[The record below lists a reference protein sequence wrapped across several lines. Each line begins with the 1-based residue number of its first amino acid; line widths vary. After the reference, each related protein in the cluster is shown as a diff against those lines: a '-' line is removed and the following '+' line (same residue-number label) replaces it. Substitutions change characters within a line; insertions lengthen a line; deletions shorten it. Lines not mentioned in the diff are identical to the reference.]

1 MKKRIITIIMSVI
14 LIASAMSMA
23 ACTGGDVYSDLAED
37 GFTVKVRYDAGGAV
51 VNETQNVTIV
61 EVFNKDDIV
70 TKNGKSGIKLLAPD
84 DSRRGEGVFK
94 LAKADNDNNY
104 FSPGWYRERTLRVNE
119 KGEALD
125 AYGELVS
132 VSGREQGYVYSG
144 RWDFENDL
152 LDPSTL
158 ENGELTLYAAWIPFY
173 TYEIYAE
180 NESGELELINSVK
193 KLDMNFPV
201 WNERTGKIDM
211 KDMPKVKGKT
221 FYEAFSDEDMTSVLT
236 GSIDGD
242 NTYVDLEKGI
252 GTETVVKIYTKWME
266 GDWLRIFDAEKL
278 ADEVEDD
285 MSGNFILGADL
296 DFTDV
301 EWPEEI
307 LTGEFNGKIVG
318 DGFVIKN
325 IALKNGEYATAPDQL
340 FGSVGENASLD
351 VSVESFD
358 AE

>member
-1 MKKRIITIIMSVI
+1 MKKRIISVIMSVV

-23 ACTGGDVYSDLAED
+23 SCTGGDVYSDLAD
-37 GFTVKVRYDAGGAV
+37 AGFTVKVRYDAGGAV

-70 TKNGKSGIKLLAPD
+70 TKNGKSGIKLLSPD

-94 LAKADNDNNY
+94 IAKADNDNNY

-152 LDPSTL
+152 LDPESL
-158 ENGELTLYAAWIPFY
+158 EDGELTLYAAWVPFF
-173 TYEIYAE
+173 TYEIYAQ
-180 NESGELELINSVK
+180 NESGEFELINSVK

-201 WNERTGKIDM
+201 WNERSGKIDM

-221 FYEAFSDEDMTSVLT
+221 FAGAFSDEDMTVALV

-242 NTYVDLEKGI
+242 HTYVDLEKGI
-252 GTETVVKIYTKWME
+252 GNATVVKIYTTWMDGE
-266 GDWLRIFDAEKL
+266 WLKIFDAEKL
-278 ADEVEDD
+278 AEEIADD

-307 LTGEFNGKIVG
+307 FDGEFTGQIIG
-318 DGFVIKN
+318 DEFTIKN
-325 IALKNGEYATAPDQL
+325 LALKNGEYATASDQL
-340 FGSVGENASLD
+340 FGSVGENAILD
-351 VSVESFD
+351 VAIEYSNE
-358 AE
+358 E